1 MLYHCTDYMLYH
13 CIYRFYVWDLLH
25 ASIRKMNKQV
35 AQLQIEVEEK
45 RDKKDEADNK
55 VSDGLD
61 IDDDVPTEEDIER
74 LEEELENAQS
84 DQKNLFLIIFQVHS
98 LICWLYLNSQS
109 MTLYMNSLF
118 SARLQ
123 SNL

>member
-1 MLYHCTDYMLYH
+1 
-13 CIYRFYVWDLLH
+13 
-25 ASIRKMNKQV
+25 MNKQV
-35 AQLQIEVEEK
+35 AQLQVEVEEK

-98 LICWLYLNSQS
+98 LICWLINLNSV
-109 MTLYMNSLF
+109 YGVIYESLF
-118 SARLQ
+118 SALSQ
-123 SNL
+123 FNLKEDGKKVFFY

>member
-1 MLYHCTDYMLYH
+1 MLYH

-98 LICWLYLNSQS
+98 LIC
-109 MTLYMNSLF
+109 
-118 SARLQ
+118 
-123 SNL
+123 